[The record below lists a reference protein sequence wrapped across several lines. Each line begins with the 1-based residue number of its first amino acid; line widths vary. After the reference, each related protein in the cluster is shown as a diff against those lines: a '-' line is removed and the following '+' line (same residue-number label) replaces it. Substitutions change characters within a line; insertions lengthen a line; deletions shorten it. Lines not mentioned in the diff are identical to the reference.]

1 MTGTLVSNRDLINP
15 VTPVDRLGTP
25 MVGDVYYDAVGKLK
39 VSTPQSLIDTD
50 FEYGPQPG
58 KWEGLALHQNRAT
71 AYYLPTIVLS
81 GVTGITNVGR
91 VITVATSNTSGIVA
105 GQPVFIQNVPD
116 QNVNGFWLVDSVS
129 ANVSFTYT
137 VDVAPTGTL
146 FDALQTNVFPAY
158 FYSRQGIAVAT
169 GASAAFTNA
178 STTVTCTTTYP
189 HGLHIGTPIMVSG
202 TTASTNPPN
211 GNWLV
216 ATVPSSTT
224 FTFTVI
230 SAPTGAN
237 ITAAAGAQA
246 SLYVR
251 TKSQVNHRAFDG
263 GMLVGNYG
271 AAGSHILRQT
281 RRNFRYQSG
290 KALTMSTGSCMR
302 TILFVDSLTSSGT
315 TVTVNCKYPHGL
327 AVNSQVIVAGCT
339 QTAYNGI
346 FTVTSVPTNTS
357 LTYTATSVPAASPA
371 TGFPITV
378 NPYRW
383 YGSSQRLGLF
393 DSQNGMYFETDGQL
407 MYVVR
412 RNSTTILSGF
422 LTVTQG
428 NATITGTSTRFADQL
443 TPGDSVVIRGMTY
456 KVLSIASQTT
466 MYVSPEYRGA
476 SGSNIVCTKVVETRV
491 PQAQWDDPCD
501 GNGPSGYNLDTT
513 KMQMFYIDYSWY
525 GAGFVRF
532 GLRGADG
539 NIVYVH
545 KLKHNNQ
552 QNLAYLR
559 SGNLPAH
566 YENIANP
573 FVTTITS
580 SVGTTDITIN
590 VKDTSLF
597 PSTGTIRLVTAGTGA
612 IEYVTYTG
620 TTATSFTGCARGATG
635 GAAATAFTFS
645 ATAPVAVEYAGNIS
659 CPAFVHWGTS
669 VIMDGTFTN
678 DLSTYFQTGIT
689 TAISVAAGATQ
700 PLISLRVAPSVD
712 SGITGNLGTREIINR
727 MQLKLQTL
735 DILVNT
741 TCLVTVRLNGQVSSG
756 TFASPGSGSLAQSAT
771 HTAGATIT
779 NGDTIASTYTN
790 VAGGFG
796 NSTLTTIDL
805 SNTRDIGNCILG
817 GGDSFTVPTTT
828 AGEFPDGPDVL
839 SVVIQNLSGSQA
851 ASVLARISWTEAQA

>member
-1 MTGTLVSNRDLINP
+1 MTNTLTNGRDLATP
-15 VTPVDRLGTP
+15 VTPVDRYGTP

-58 KWEGLALHQNRAT
+58 KWEGVALHQNRAT
-71 AYYLPTIVLS
+71 AYTIPSIVLS
-81 GVTGITNVGR
+81 GVTNITNVGR
-91 VITVATSNTSGIVA
+91 VITVTTSSTAGIAV

-116 QNVNGFWLVDSVS
+116 QNVNGFWAVDSVS
-129 ANVSFTYT
+129 ANVSFTFT
-137 VDVAPTGTL
+137 IDTAPTGTL
-146 FDALQTNVFPAY
+146 FDPLQTNVFPGY
-158 FYSRQGIAVAT
+158 FYSRQGIVVAT
-169 GASAAFTNA
+169 GAGAAFTN
-178 STTVTCTTTYP
+178 SGTTVTCTTTYP

-202 TTASTNPPN
+202 TTATTNAPN

-216 ATVPSSTT
+216 ATVPTSNT

-230 SAPTGAN
+230 NAPTGS

-246 SLYVR
+246 TLYVR

-271 AAGSHILRQT
+271 AAGSQILRQT

-302 TILFVDSLTSSGT
+302 TILFVDTLTSSGT
-315 TVTVNCKYPHGL
+315 TVTVTCKYPHGM
-327 AVNSQVIVAGCT
+327 AVNSQVVVAGCT

-357 LTYTATSVPAASPA
+357 LTYTAASVPAASPA
-371 TGFPITV
+371 TGFPITI
-378 NPYRW
+378 NPYKW
-383 YGSSQRLGLF
+383 YGSAQRLGLF
-393 DSQNGMYFETDGQL
+393 DSQNGMYFEEDGQTL
-407 MYVVR
+407 YVVR

-428 NATITGTSTRFADQL
+428 NATITGVGTRFADQL
-443 TPGDSVVIRGMTY
+443 VPGDYVVIRGMTY

-476 SGSNIVCTKVVETRV
+476 SGSNVVCTKVVETRV

-501 GNGPSGYNLDTT
+501 GNGPSGYVIDTT

-539 NIVYVH
+539 NIMYVH
-545 KLKHNNQ
+545 KMKHNNQ

-573 FVTTITS
+573 FVTTLTTS
-580 SVGTTDITIN
+580 ETTTDTTIN

-597 PSTGTIRLVTAGTGA
+597 PTNGTLRMVTPGIGP

-620 TTATSFTGCARGATG
+620 TTPTSFTGCTRGAAG
-635 GAAATAFTFS
+635 GSAATAFTPT
-645 ATAPVAVEYAGNIS
+645 ATAPVAVEYAGSIS

-669 VIMDGTFTN
+669 VIMDGQFTS
-678 DLSTYFQTGIT
+678 DLATYFQTGVT

-700 PLISLRVAPSVD
+700 PLISLRIAPSVD
-712 SGITGNLGTREIINR
+712 AGITGNLGTREVINR

-735 DILVNT
+735 DILTNT

-756 TFASPGSGSLAQSAT
+756 TFASPGSGSLAQSAV

-779 NGDTIASTYTN
+779 NGDTIASTYTD

-796 NSTLTTIDL
+796 NSTLTSIDL
-805 SNTRDIGNCILG
+805 SNTRDIGNSILG
-817 GGDSFTVPTTT
+817 GGDTFTVPTTA
-828 AGEFPDGPDVL
+828 AGQFPDGPDVL
-839 SVVIQNLSGSQA
+839 TVVIQNLSGSQT